1 MGREKILQIMI
12 IQMQKQLS
20 GGVLKK
26 RCSENMQQIYKRTPI
41 PLQLDWNNTSAWV
54 FSRKFAAYFQN
65 AFP

>member
-12 IQMQKQLS
+12 TQMQKQLS

-41 PLQLDWNNTSAWV
+41 PLQLD
-54 FSRKFAAYFQN
+54 
-65 AFP
+65 